1 MGVLLSNADGN
12 YNRGKY
18 INPFIMSTKN
28 LGQVAGVAIQNTPPT
43 NITLIWYDNTP
54 SQMCHKVYDTAKK
67 TWVIIDQK
75 IISSIT
81 YSEIENIA
89 RQSGLPLGK
98 FYQITDRNNT
108 LALSISSTKVQ
119 YTDSLGNIL
128 IDDLGTNI
136 QYHVSSSN
144 LQIDDIS
151 GTFNSVN
158 SNLVFIFEEL
168 ENDINNDYILGKTYR
183 NNAWKLFK
191 FKLKSLIS
199 SQNGNSITWN
209 NGVFLNATKLFN
221 DLKDKIGGFVSYDT
235 YIKTVDTQNAAINN
249 VGKENQEIISNA
261 QKALTEAIKP
271 DTFYATQLPS
281 ISTGGEATDVAKGD
295 TLLNIVSKIQRY
307 INKFKYATGIKISD
321 KFTSLDKSGKVN
333 NNDTVETAIAKLQN
347 QQSNLRF
354 SLPTDWTPNN
364 STNQNAVA
372 GEGYD
377 SVFGK
382 IEADRRIKNNLQRS
396 MDVVIWGYDEDSYNL
411 NYRVENGMLEIR
423 IIQFMKMEWLYT
435 RTVAYDYM
443 KFYPFDF
450 DEDFINQIKP
460 LLFLPS
466 GNDVA
471 RLIPLTTISLAKV
484 ANSDGWE
491 TPNYDIKAL
500 VSLAY
505 SKYSIYVDDKY
516 VEKESLGLSLTPISK
531 ISMVDGGLQVQ
542 EVNDNTTF
550 QSLAEDSQIR
560 YYIPPMLIRYKL
572 F

>member
-1 MGVLLSNADGN
+1 M
-12 YNRGKY
+12 
-18 INPFIMSTKN
+18 
-28 LGQVAGVAIQNTPPT
+28 
-43 NITLIWYDNTP
+43 TL
-54 SQMCHKVYDTAKK
+54 QK

-108 LALSISSTKVQ
+108 LALSIASTKVQ

>member
-1 MGVLLSNADGN
+1 
-12 YNRGKY
+12 
-18 INPFIMSTKN
+18 MSTKN

-43 NITLIWYDNTP
+43 NIALIWYDNTP

-108 LALSISSTKVQ
+108 LALSIASTKVQ

-158 SNLVFIFEEL
+158 SKLVFIFEEL

-209 NGVFLNATKLFN
+209 NGLFLNATKLFN

-235 YIKTVDTQNAAINN
+235 YIKTVDTQNTAINN

-261 QKALTEAIKP
+261 QKALTEATKP

-382 IEADRRIKNNLQRS
+382 AFQQIGHLTTVPIRMLLQAR
-396 MDVVIWGYDEDSYNL
+396 
-411 NYRVENGMLEIR
+411 GMIRYLVKLKLIGELR
-423 IIQFMKMEWLYT
+423 IICNVQWMLSFGGMMKVHIT
-435 RTVAYDYM
+435 
-443 KFYPFDF
+443 
-450 DEDFINQIKP
+450 
-460 LLFLPS
+460 
-466 GNDVA
+466 
-471 RLIPLTTISLAKV
+471 
-484 ANSDGWE
+484 
-491 TPNYDIKAL
+491 
-500 VSLAY
+500 
-505 SKYSIYVDDKY
+505 
-516 VEKESLGLSLTPISK
+516 
-531 ISMVDGGLQVQ
+531 
-542 EVNDNTTF
+542 
-550 QSLAEDSQIR
+550 
-560 YYIPPMLIRYKL
+560 
-572 F
+572 